1 MVKRIIG
8 LNDFLDKRSLVPFL
22 RLHVCFKYSLFF
34 GFDVVIV
41 IIMVIIVVVI
51 LTLKS
56 VDEIIRCYY
65 SNETCLSELLRRTI
79 PDTSIFR
86 ILQKEI

>member
-1 MVKRIIG
+1 M
-8 LNDFLDKRSLVPFL
+8 
-22 RLHVCFKYSLFF
+22 
-34 GFDVVIV
+34 

-56 VDEIIRCYY
+56 VDEIIRSYY
-65 SNETCLSELLRRTI
+65 SNETCLAELLRRTI
-79 PDTSIFR
+79 SDTSIFR

>member
-8 LNDFLDKRSLVPFL
+8 LSDFLDKRSLVPFL
-22 RLHVCFKYSLFF
+22 RLHVCSKFSLFC
-34 GFDVVIV
+34 FDVVIV

-56 VDEIIRCYY
+56 VDEIIRTYY
-65 SNETCLSELLRRTI
+65 SNETCLAELLHRAI

>member
-1 MVKRIIG
+1 M
-8 LNDFLDKRSLVPFL
+8 
-22 RLHVCFKYSLFF
+22 
-34 GFDVVIV
+34 

-56 VDEIIRCYY
+56 VDEIIRSYY
-65 SNETCLSELLRRTI
+65 SNETCLAELLHRTI
-79 PDTSIFR
+79 SDTSIFR

>member
-1 MVKRIIG
+1 MSAPNS
-8 LNDFLDKRSLVPFL
+8 LSFLFRCRF
-22 RLHVCFKYSLFF
+22 
-34 GFDVVIV
+34 V

-56 VDEIIRCYY
+56 VDEIIRSYY
-65 SNETCLSELLRRTI
+65 SIETCLAELLHRTI